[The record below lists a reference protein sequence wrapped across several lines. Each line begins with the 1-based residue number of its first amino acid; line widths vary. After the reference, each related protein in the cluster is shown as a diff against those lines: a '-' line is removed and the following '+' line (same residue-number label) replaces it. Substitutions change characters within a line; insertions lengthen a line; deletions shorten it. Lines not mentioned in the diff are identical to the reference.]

1 MVCFLELNINNKDS
15 YNIFTSV
22 TPRQFVADPSTFR
35 GVNSLT
41 PSTPGCVR
49 NSGTG
54 FTCVYDINTIL
65 GDNAPVPPQPSL
77 DNSGGGNTDI
87 GKFLVWSNSTNS
99 PYMTFGFGSTQSV
112 TAINIEFLNYP
123 AQGFSLPNLE
133 LYEVATVNIVDP
145 NNAQHIELELLNN
158 NLLSQDDYQVT
169 SVSLIFPRISQN
181 ILIRWNYTGVYNL
194 NFFMV
199 SEVDFCSDT
208 QQPGITQITFQ
219 HPQLDNSVIRPTVEE
234 LTVTRTITLNCT
246 VSSLGLF
253 EWQWRQNGN
262 IISNNG
268 KFSLLTADG
277 TRTSILQ
284 ITGLNVSDAAVYTCE
299 VRRRRVGG
307 EYMSRMQTLSS
318 EGT

>member
-1 MVCFLELNINNKDS
+1 MSTL
-15 YNIFTSV
+15 TS
-22 TPRQFVADPSTFR
+22 
-35 GVNSLT
+35 
-41 PSTPGCVR
+41 STPGCHR
-49 NSGTG
+49 DTRTG
-54 FTCVYDINTIL
+54 FACVYDPNTIL

-87 GKFLVWSNSTNS
+87 GKFLVWPNSTDR
-99 PYMTFGFGSTQSV
+99 PYMTFAFVSTQSV

-133 LYEVATVNIVDP
+133 LYEVAATISVDP
-145 NNAQHIELELLNN
+145 NNALPIEFDLQNN
-158 NLLSQDDYQVT
+158 NILSQGDYQVT
-169 SVSLIFPRISQN
+169 KISLIFSSTSQYF
-181 ILIRWNYTGVYNL
+181 LLRWNYTGVYNL

-199 SEVDFCSDT
+199 SEVDFCSDN
-208 QQPGITQITFQ
+208 QQPGVIQITFQ
-219 HPQLDNSVIRPTVEE
+219 DPQSDNSVIRPTVKE

-246 VSSLGLF
+246 VSSSGLF

-299 VRRRRVGG
+299 ARRRRVGG
-307 EYMSRMQTLSS
+307 EYVPRMQTLSS
-318 EGT
+318 EGTHK